1 MKDPKKESRV
11 KNGAKTLLPQATL
24 HCFFIEVLL
33 KLTKQKKSTLYSG
46 RQATSIMNDYQDSF
60 AHGAAQ
66 EDKKCLVRGWNFK
79 VQRVLL

>member
-11 KNGAKTLLPQATL
+11 KNGAKTLLEATL

-46 RQATSIMNDYQDSF
+46 RQATSIRNDYQDSF

-66 EDKKCLVRGWNFK
+66 EDKKCLGDWNFK